1 MNPFFLSSSKVC
13 KIDRL
18 TNAALI
24 KGIQERAVIIL
35 REGRVDLSSKYF
47 LKRSRIKRTLLK
59 NWLDPSHGLN
69 IVKGR
74 AIFSGTCPKIYDFFK
89 NF

>member
-1 MNPFFLSSSKVC
+1 
-13 KIDRL
+13 
-18 TNAALI
+18 
-24 KGIQERAVIIL
+24 VIIL

-47 LKRSRIKRTLLK
+47 LKRSRIKRTVLK

-74 AIFSGTCPKIYDFFK
+74 AIFSGTCPKIYDFLKIFELTFDVTSLSLIQ
-89 NF
+89 NLSIIA